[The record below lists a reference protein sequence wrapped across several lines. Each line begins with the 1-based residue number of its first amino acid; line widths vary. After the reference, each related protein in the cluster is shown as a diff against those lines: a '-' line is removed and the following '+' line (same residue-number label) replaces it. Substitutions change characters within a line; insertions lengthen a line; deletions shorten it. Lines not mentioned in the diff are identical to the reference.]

1 VALSGIVAIK
11 PARDTAISI
20 SATDSSTRERAASPS
35 LADFIL
41 NNMDLILQDWEEFAQ
56 SLFPAAA
63 LSKRTLQDHAK
74 DILQAVAADIARPQS
89 SQVQQEKSK
98 ELTPHN
104 SSALNAAG
112 EKHAQAR
119 AAESFDWA
127 QLIAEFR
134 AVRASVLRHWVRQNS
149 EGAGSPAEITR
160 FNESIDEAL
169 AASALQYSKKHD
181 EARTV
186 IIGVLAHDLRNPLQA
201 ALMGASYIIQHAT
214 VDPKC
219 IQSAARI
226 KSSIRRCDQLVSDL
240 LDYARSALGRGL
252 PLSPQDANMRVLCA
266 GTIAEVEAAN
276 PGRVITQSYGGNLNG
291 TWDNARIA
299 QLLDNLLTNAL
310 KHGYGHTPVVLTV
323 SGGIDA
329 ISIEIHNDGPSI
341 PDAARASLFD
351 PLHLKVGPPG
361 HLPDGSSG
369 LGLGLYIC
377 REISLAH
384 GGEIEVTSNP
394 QFGTSFKL
402 TLPRDFQTQQGLSSP
417 A

>member
-1 VALSGIVAIK
+1 M
-11 PARDTAISI
+11 SI
-20 SATDSSTRERAASPS
+20 SASEPSTPEGSASPS

-41 NNMDLILQDWEEFAQ
+41 TNMDLILEDWEEFAQ

-74 DILQAVAADIARPQS
+74 EILQAVAADIARPRS
-89 SQVQQEKSK
+89 SQVREEKSK
-98 ELTPHN
+98 ELTPQD

-119 AAESFDWA
+119 ASEQFDWA

-134 AVRASVLRHWVRQNS
+134 AVRASVLRRWVRQKPH
-149 EGAGSPAEITR
+149 GAGSPEEITR

-169 AASALQYSKKHD
+169 AASALYYSQKHD

-186 IIGVLAHDLRNPLQA
+186 IIGVLAHDLRNPLHA
-201 ALMGASYIIQHAT
+201 ALMGASYIIQQTSA
-214 VDPKC
+214 DSKC

-240 LDYARSALGRGL
+240 LDYARSVLLGGL
-252 PLSPQDANMRVLCA
+252 PISLEDANMRVLCA
-266 GTIAEVEAAN
+266 ATIEEVEAAN
-276 PGRVITQSYGGNLNG
+276 PGRSITQSYTGNMNG
-291 TWDNARIA
+291 TWDSARIA
-299 QLLDNLLTNAL
+299 QLLGNLLINAL
-310 KHGYGHTPVVLTV
+310 KHGHSHTPVVLTAA
-323 SGGIDA
+323 GAIDT
-329 ISIEIHNDGPSI
+329 ISVEIHNDGPCI
-341 PDAARASLFD
+341 PAAARASLFD
-351 PLHLKVGPPG
+351 PLHLKGGPPA

-384 GGEIEVTSNP
+384 GGDIEVTSNP
-394 QFGTSFKL
+394 QFGTSFKV
-402 TLPRDFQTQQGLSSP
+402 TLPLENRQPPDLTNP